1 MVFLNLGAMII
12 LPLEIATI
20 LKFVLIVIFTF
31 AATMLNYEFV
41 VRRIRVLRIVFGL
54 KVYSKA

>member
-1 MVFLNLGAMII
+1 MVFLYLGAMII